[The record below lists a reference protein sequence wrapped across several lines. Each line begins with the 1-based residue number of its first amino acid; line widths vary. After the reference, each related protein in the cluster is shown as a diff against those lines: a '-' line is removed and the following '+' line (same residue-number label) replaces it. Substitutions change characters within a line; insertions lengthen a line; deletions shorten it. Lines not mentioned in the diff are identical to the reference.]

1 MSSQVST
8 TRRQF
13 LLTILRQNLTP
24 TEVVDWFGCGHAN
37 KKKKKLQTSGLLV
50 WKILVG
56 TYKES
61 ADLENLCW
69 KYKELAALEN
79 PCGNSIRT
87 SIELETLC
95 KID

>member
-13 LLTILRQNLTP
+13 LLTILRQILTP
-24 TEVVDWFGCGHAN
+24 TEVVDWFGCGHGN
-37 KKKKKLQTSGLLV
+37 KKKKKEKLQTSGLLV

-56 TYKES
+56 TYKEL
-61 ADLENLCW
+61 AD
-69 KYKELAALEN
+69 LEN
-79 PCGNSIRT
+79 PCGNSTRT